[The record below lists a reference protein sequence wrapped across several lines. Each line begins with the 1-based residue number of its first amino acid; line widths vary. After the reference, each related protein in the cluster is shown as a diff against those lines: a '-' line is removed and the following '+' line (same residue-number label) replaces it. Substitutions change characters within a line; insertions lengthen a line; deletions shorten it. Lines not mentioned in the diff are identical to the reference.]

1 MTLVRLRPGILFVV
15 AVAALTGAC
24 ASTGATP
31 RPFPTPGPRSPAAAP
46 PPHDQ
51 TRPPLTAA
59 PTPPTAGASPSPTT
73 PTAPTSPATPV
84 ALDTYALTGTA
95 LTLRGTPYRNGG
107 GDPRGF
113 DCSGF
118 TQYVFAQHG
127 IALPREVKDQWDMGR
142 PVNVEEIEPGDLMFF
157 TTVAPGASHVAI
169 ALGGDEFVHAP
180 SSTGVVRVE
189 RASSSYWAQRF
200 IAARRIGN

>member
-1 MTLVRLRPGILFVV
+1 MTAVTLCLRMLLVV
-15 AVAALTGAC
+15 ALAALTGAC

-31 RPFPTPGPRSPAAAP
+31 RPFPTPGPRSPGAAP
-46 PPHDQ
+46 PPRDETQ
-51 TRPPLTAA
+51 PPLTPGA
-59 PTPPTAGASPSPTT
+59 TPPTAIAI
-73 PTAPTSPATPV
+73 PATPT
-84 ALDTYALTGTA
+84 LDTYALTGTA

-107 GDPRGF
+107 TDPRGF

-127 IALPREVKDQWDMGR
+127 IALPREVKEQWDMGTA
-142 PVNVEEIEPGDLMFF
+142 VKAEEILPGDLMFF

-189 RASSSYWAQRF
+189 RVSSSYWAQRF

>member
-1 MTLVRLRPGILFVV
+1 MLLAV

-46 PPHDQ
+46 PQDQ
-51 TRPPLTAA
+51 TRPPLT
-59 PTPPTAGASPSPTT
+59 PTANPPTADAGPSPTIPTTT
-73 PTAPTSPATPV
+73 PGTPA

-142 PVNVEEIEPGDLMFF
+142 AVKVEEIAPGDLMFF

-169 ALGGDEFVHAP
+169 AIGGDEFVHAP

-189 RASSSYWAQRF
+189 HVSSSYWAQRF

>member
-1 MTLVRLRPGILFVV
+1 MLLVV
-15 AVAALTGAC
+15 ALAALTGAC

-31 RPFPTPGPRSPAAAP
+31 RPFPTPGVRSPSAAP
-46 PPHDQ
+46 PPQDGTQ
-51 TRPPLTAA
+51 PPLTAGA
-59 PTPPTAGASPSPTT
+59 TPPTASDI
-73 PTAPTSPATPV
+73 PATPPTV
-84 ALDTYALTGTA
+84 SAVPAMATLDTYALTGTA

-107 GDPRGF
+107 TDPRGF

-127 IALPREVKDQWDMGR
+127 IALPREVRDQWDMGTT
-142 PVNVEEIEPGDLMFF
+142 VKIDEIAPGDLMFF
-157 TTVAPGASHVAI
+157 TTVAPGASHVGI

-189 RASSSYWAQRF
+189 HVSSSYWAQRF